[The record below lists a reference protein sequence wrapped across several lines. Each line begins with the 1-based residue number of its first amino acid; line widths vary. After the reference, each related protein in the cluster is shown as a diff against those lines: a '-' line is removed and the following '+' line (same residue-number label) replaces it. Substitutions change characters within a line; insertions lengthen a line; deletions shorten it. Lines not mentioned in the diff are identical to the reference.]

1 MNNKPNTKEKITLPA
16 NTQKEMMKF
25 FLKTSTPKIAAGN
38 QPTRKPKR
46 KTPEPNARGNEV

>member
-38 QPTRKPKR
+38 QLTNPKEKPLNLV
-46 KTPEPNARGNEV
+46 PEVTKYD